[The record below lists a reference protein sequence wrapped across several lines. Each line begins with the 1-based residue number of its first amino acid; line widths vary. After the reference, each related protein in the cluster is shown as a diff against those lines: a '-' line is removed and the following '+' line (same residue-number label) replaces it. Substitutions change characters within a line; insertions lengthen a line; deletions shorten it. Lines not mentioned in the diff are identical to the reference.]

1 MKHTSRFVTFL
12 MLMLV
17 AGCTLAFDHNIYNDG
32 FDFPSENVKRI
43 TKGKTT
49 TDDLIQLFGGPLS
62 KSDVSEDEEIWGYSY
77 SSGIRIVENGFF
89 TDSVQDTHHRKAL
102 SIRIKNGTVVDYTY
116 TESN

>member
-1 MKHTSRFVTFL
+1 MKHPSRPVIFF
-12 MLMLV
+12 MLMLT

-49 TDDLIQLFGGPLS
+49 TDDLVRLFGGPLS
-62 KSDVSEDEEIWGYSY
+62 KRDVSEDEEIWGYSY
-77 SSGIRIVENGFF
+77 SSGVKIIENGLF
-89 TDSVQDTHHRKAL
+89 TDSIQDTHHRKTL
-102 SIRIKNGTVVDYTY
+102 NIHIKNGTVVDFTY